1 MHLFQELAVQI
12 VVCSEHDNA
21 CAGLLTCPIKTSN
34 NNKRSNCLTHT
45 PRPLSSESE
54 WKKRQMSTEPR
65 NKESYPRSPAH
76 FQLQRRK
83 KQTVVRENSGNTK
96 TLLAVPPVLGYIF
109 SVLTYTTGSNY
120 YSILLWHTGPTRDK
134 ERLIFKQLFFAAS
147 SQICSSSQIGSIT
160 K

>member
-1 MHLFQELAVQI
+1 
-12 VVCSEHDNA
+12 
-21 CAGLLTCPIKTSN
+21 
-34 NNKRSNCLTHT
+34 
-45 PRPLSSESE
+45 
-54 WKKRQMSTEPR
+54 MSTEPR

-160 K
+160 KEQENPKPEKLVGFFTKYQNYLVSLICSTPAQLISFSTN